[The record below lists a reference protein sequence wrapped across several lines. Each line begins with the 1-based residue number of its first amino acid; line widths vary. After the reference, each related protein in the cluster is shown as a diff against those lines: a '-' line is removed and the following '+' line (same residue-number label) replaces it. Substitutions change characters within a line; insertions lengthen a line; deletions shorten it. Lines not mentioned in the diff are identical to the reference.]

1 MRHPLD
7 EDEARLLASSLR
19 GLRPESV
26 AVCLLHAHVNP
37 DHERRLGEI
46 LRAELPGVPVTL
58 SSEILREQQEYE
70 RTATT
75 VVNAYVRPLMERY
88 LGSIRSGLDE
98 AGIAAPLTLMQSSGG
113 VMSAGDGACRP
124 VYALESGPAAGVV
137 ASVSLGRALGHENV
151 ITFDMGGTTAKASL
165 IERGIVSRS
174 QEYEVGASLSA
185 GSRLLRGSGELIRV
199 PTLDIAEVGAGGGS
213 IASVDPAGAL
223 HVGPRSAGAAPGPAC
238 YGRGGLEA
246 TVTDANVVLGYIP
259 TGSLA
264 SGDITVSREPA
275 EAAVGRVGEAV
286 GLAPLEAARGI
297 HELANA
303 AMMRALR
310 AVSSEKGR
318 DPSDFALLAYG
329 GSGPVHAAAL
339 AAELGVKTAIV
350 PPLAGLFSAAGL
362 LFARAERHDVR
373 FCKVAARDGSVET
386 LRQLEAEMREGLAA
400 ALAEGEEVEWQRSA
414 DVRYRG
420 QNWSLP
426 VAWPGELDETSLSA
440 LVERFE
446 DAHEQ
451 LYGTRLEPGSPVD
464 VRALRLIALGPERDG
479 FNLAHEW
486 APTTAGSTRLAD
498 FGPSHGTLEVPI
510 HARGAIPA
518 EGLAG
523 PLLID
528 EYDTT
533 VVVPPGWTVAL
544 DAANGSPRA
553 PQRPG
558 GGRDHALGG
567 S

>member
-1 MRHPLD
+1 
-7 EDEARLLASSLR
+7 
-19 GLRPESV
+19 
-26 AVCLLHAHVNP
+26 
-37 DHERRLGEI
+37 
-46 LRAELPGVPVTL
+46 
-58 SSEILREQQEYE
+58 
-70 RTATT
+70 
-75 VVNAYVRPLMERY
+75 
-88 LGSIRSGLDE
+88 
-98 AGIAAPLTLMQSSGG
+98 
-113 VMSAGDGACRP
+113 MSAGDGACRP

-185 GSRLLRGSGELIRV
+185 GSRLLRGSGELIRI

-213 IASVDPAGAL
+213 IAWVDGAGGL

-339 AAELGVKTAIV
+339 AAQLGCRTAIV

-362 LFARAERHDVR
+362 LFARPEYHDVR
-373 FCKVAARDGSVET
+373 FCRTSALQPDVDLLAA
-386 LRQLEAEMREGLAA
+386 LEAELRESLDARA
-400 ALAEGEEVEWQRSA
+400 DVPIVEWQRSA

-426 VAWPGELDETSLSA
+426 VAWPGELDRRCPLRRSSRASRMRTSSSTA
-440 LVERFE
+440 
-446 DAHEQ
+446 
-451 LYGTRLEPGSPVD
+451 PGSSPA
-464 VRALRLIALGPERDG
+464 RP
-479 FNLAHEW
+479 
-486 APTTAGSTRLAD
+486 STS
-498 FGPSHGTLEVPI
+498 GHSG
-510 HARGAIPA
+510 
-518 EGLAG
+518 
-523 PLLID
+523 
-528 EYDTT
+528 
-533 VVVPPGWTVAL
+533 
-544 DAANGSPRA
+544 
-553 PQRPG
+553 
-558 GGRDHALGG
+558 
-567 S
+567 